1 MGNMKSLLEQC
12 MSSIKIKSFAIVAI
26 LLLGTTTVLNNAY
39 AHNHYDRSPVRMLF
53 KDMDLTVDQRK
64 EVKSIMTASIK
75 EGRKIRAEMREESLE
90 AMDDLKKGT
99 HEKLSSILS
108 EEQMARFD
116 KSSKRMENRKD
127 NMRDGKMKRHGKGK
141 KKRGSKRHKGHKKKR
156 R

>member
-1 MGNMKSLLEQC
+1 MR
-12 MSSIKIKSFAIVAI
+12 SIKIKSFAIGTI
-26 LLLGTTTVLNNAY
+26 LLLGATSLLNNAY

-75 EGRKIRAEMREESLE
+75 EGRELREESLE

-99 HEKLSSILS
+99 HKKLSSILS

-116 KSSKRMENRKD
+116 KNSKRMENRKE

>member
-1 MGNMKSLLEQC
+1 MGNIKSLLEQW
-12 MSSIKIKSFAIVAI
+12 MRSMKIKSFAIGAI
-26 LLLGTTTVLNNAY
+26 LLLGTTSLLNNAY
-39 AHNHYDRSPVRMLF
+39 AHNQYDRSPVRMLF

-75 EGRKIRAEMREESLE
+75 EGRELREESLE

-99 HEKLSSILS
+99 HKKLSSILS

-116 KSSKRMENRKD
+116 KNSKRMENRKE

>member
-1 MGNMKSLLEQC
+1 MRR
-12 MSSIKIKSFAIVAI
+12 IKIKSFAIGAI
-26 LLLGTTTVLNNAY
+26 LLLGTTSLLNNAY

-64 EVKSIMTASIK
+64 EVKSIMTSSIK
-75 EGRKIRAEMREESLE
+75 EGRKIREESLE

-99 HEKLSSILS
+99 HKKLSSILS

-116 KSSKRMENRKD
+116 KNSKRMENGKK

-141 KKRGSKRHKGHKKKR
+141 KKRGSKRHKGHKKKQR
-156 R
+156 

>member
-1 MGNMKSLLEQC
+1 MR
-12 MSSIKIKSFAIVAI
+12 SIKIKSFAIGAI
-26 LLLGTTTVLNNAY
+26 LLLGTTTLLNNTF

-99 HEKLSSILS
+99 HTKLSSILS

-116 KSSKRMENRKD
+116 KNSKRMENRKE
-127 NMRDGKMKRHGKGK
+127 NMRDGKMKRDGKGK

>member
-1 MGNMKSLLEQC
+1 MR
-12 MSSIKIKSFAIVAI
+12 SIKIKSFAIGAI
-26 LLLGTTTVLNNAY
+26 LLLGTASLLNNAY

-99 HEKLSSILS
+99 HTKLSSILS

-116 KSSKRMENRKD
+116 KNSERMENRKE

>member
-1 MGNMKSLLEQC
+1 MK
-12 MSSIKIKSFAIVAI
+12 IISFAIGTI
-26 LLLGTTTVLNNAY
+26 LLLGTTSLLNNAY
-39 AHNHYDRSPVRMLF
+39 AHNQYDRSPVRMLF

-75 EGRKIRAEMREESLE
+75 EGRELREESLE

-99 HEKLSSILS
+99 HKKLSSILS

-116 KSSKRMENRKD
+116 KNSKRMENRKE

>member
-1 MGNMKSLLEQC
+1 MR
-12 MSSIKIKSFAIVAI
+12 SIKIKSFAIGAI
-26 LLLGTTTVLNNAY
+26 LLLGTTTFLNNAY

-64 EVKSIMTASIK
+64 EVKSIMTSSIK
-75 EGRKIRAEMREESLE
+75 EGRKIREESLE

-99 HEKLSSILS
+99 HEKLSSVLS

-116 KSSKRMENRKD
+116 KNSKRMENRKE

>member
-1 MGNMKSLLEQC
+1 MKSLLEQW
-12 MSSIKIKSFAIVAI
+12 MRSIKIKSFAIGAI
-26 LLLGTTTVLNNAY
+26 LLLGTASLLNNAY

-99 HEKLSSILS
+99 HKKLSSILS

-116 KSSKRMENRKD
+116 KNSKRMENRKE

-141 KKRGSKRHKGHKKKR
+141 KKRGSKRHKRHKKKQR
-156 R
+156 

>member
-1 MGNMKSLLEQC
+1 MRSM
-12 MSSIKIKSFAIVAI
+12 KIKSFAIGTI
-26 LLLGTTTVLNNAY
+26 LLLGTTSLLNNAY

-75 EGRKIRAEMREESLE
+75 EGRELREESLE

-99 HEKLSSILS
+99 HKKLSSILS

-116 KSSKRMENRKD
+116 KNSKRMKNRKE

-141 KKRGSKRHKGHKKKR
+141 KKRGSKRHTGHKKKR

>member
-1 MGNMKSLLEQC
+1 MKHKSLLEQW
-12 MSSIKIKSFAIVAI
+12 MRSIKIKSFAIGAI
-26 LLLGTTTVLNNAY
+26 LLLGTTSLINNAY

-64 EVKSIMTASIK
+64 EVKSIMTSSIK
-75 EGRKIRAEMREESLE
+75 EGRKIREESLE

-99 HEKLSSILS
+99 HKKLSSILS

-116 KSSKRMENRKD
+116 KNSKRMENGKK

-141 KKRGSKRHKGHKKKR
+141 KKRGSKRHKGHKKKQR
-156 R
+156 

>member
-1 MGNMKSLLEQC
+1 MRIM
-12 MSSIKIKSFAIVAI
+12 KIKSFAIGTI
-26 LLLGTTTVLNNAY
+26 LLLGTASLLNNAY

-75 EGRKIRAEMREESLE
+75 EGRELREESLE

-99 HEKLSSILS
+99 HKKLSSILS

-116 KSSKRMENRKD
+116 KNSKRMEKRKE

>member
-1 MGNMKSLLEQC
+1 MKSLLEHW
-12 MSSIKIKSFAIVAI
+12 MRSIKIKSFAIGAI
-26 LLLGTTTVLNNAY
+26 LLLGTASLLNNAY

-99 HEKLSSILS
+99 HTKLSSILS

-116 KSSKRMENRKD
+116 KNSKRMENRKE

>member
-1 MGNMKSLLEQC
+1 MR
-12 MSSIKIKSFAIVAI
+12 SIKIKSFAIGAI
-26 LLLGTTTVLNNAY
+26 LLLGTASLLNNAY
-39 AHNHYDRSPVRMLF
+39 AHNHNDRSPVRMLF

-99 HEKLSSILS
+99 HTKLSSILS

-116 KSSKRMENRKD
+116 KNSKRMENRKE
-127 NMRDGKMKRHGKGK
+127 NMRDGRMKRHGKGK

>member
-1 MGNMKSLLEQC
+1 MRI
-12 MSSIKIKSFAIVAI
+12 IKIKSFAVGAI
-26 LLLGTTTVLNNAY
+26 LLLGTTILLNNAY
-39 AHNHYDRSPVRMLF
+39 AHNHNDRSPVRMLF

-99 HEKLSSILS
+99 HTKLSSILS

-116 KSSKRMENRKD
+116 KNSERMENRKE

>member
-1 MGNMKSLLEQC
+1 MR
-12 MSSIKIKSFAIVAI
+12 SIKIKSFAIGAI
-26 LLLGTTTVLNNAY
+26 LLLGTTSLLNNAY

-75 EGRKIRAEMREESLE
+75 EGRELREESLE

-99 HEKLSSILS
+99 HTKLSSILS

-116 KSSKRMENRKD
+116 KNSERMENRKE

>member
-1 MGNMKSLLEQC
+1 MR
-12 MSSIKIKSFAIVAI
+12 SIKIKSFAFGAI
-26 LLLGTTTVLNNAY
+26 LLLGTSILLNNAY

-64 EVKSIMTASIK
+64 EVKSIMTSSIK
-75 EGRKIRAEMREESLE
+75 EGRKIREESLE

-99 HEKLSSILS
+99 HKKLSSILS

-116 KSSKRMENRKD
+116 KNSERMENRKE

>member
-1 MGNMKSLLEQC
+1 M
-12 MSSIKIKSFAIVAI
+12 KIKSFAIGTI
-26 LLLGTTTVLNNAY
+26 LLLGTTSLLNNAY

-75 EGRKIRAEMREESLE
+75 EGRELREESLE

-99 HEKLSSILS
+99 HKKLSSILS

-116 KSSKRMENRKD
+116 KNSKRMENRKE
-127 NMRDGKMKRHGKGK
+127 NMRDGKIKRHGKGK

>member
-1 MGNMKSLLEQC
+1 
-12 MSSIKIKSFAIVAI
+12 
-26 LLLGTTTVLNNAY
+26 
-39 AHNHYDRSPVRMLF
+39 
-53 KDMDLTVDQRK
+53 MDLTVDQRK

-99 HEKLSSILS
+99 HEKLSSVLS

-116 KSSKRMENRKD
+116 KNSKRMENRKD
-127 NMRDGKMKRHGKGK
+127 NMRDGKMKRHGKVK

>member
-1 MGNMKSLLEQC
+1 MRSM
-12 MSSIKIKSFAIVAI
+12 KIKSFAIGTI
-26 LLLGTTTVLNNAY
+26 LLLGATSLLNNAY

-75 EGRKIRAEMREESLE
+75 EGRELREESLE

-99 HEKLSSILS
+99 HKKLSSILS

-116 KSSKRMENRKD
+116 KNSKRMENRKE

>member
-1 MGNMKSLLEQC
+1 MRSM
-12 MSSIKIKSFAIVAI
+12 KIKSFAIGTI
-26 LLLGTTTVLNNAY
+26 LLLGTTSLLNNAY

-53 KDMDLTVDQRK
+53 KDMDLTDDQRK

-75 EGRKIRAEMREESLE
+75 EGRELREESLE

-99 HEKLSSILS
+99 HKKLSSILS
-108 EEQMARFD
+108 EEQMAQFD
-116 KSSKRMENRKD
+116 KNSKRMENRKE

>member
-1 MGNMKSLLEQC
+1 M
-12 MSSIKIKSFAIVAI
+12 KIKSFAIGTI
-26 LLLGTTTVLNNAY
+26 LLLGATSLLNNAY

-75 EGRKIRAEMREESLE
+75 EGRELREESLE

-99 HEKLSSILS
+99 HKKLSSILS

-116 KSSKRMENRKD
+116 KNSKRMENRKE

>member
-1 MGNMKSLLEQC
+1 MKSLLEQW
-12 MSSIKIKSFAIVAI
+12 MRSIKIKSFAIGAI

-53 KDMDLTVDQRK
+53 KDTDLTVDQRK
-64 EVKSIMTASIK
+64 EVKSIMTSSIK
-75 EGRKIRAEMREESLE
+75 EGRKIREESLE

-99 HEKLSSILS
+99 HKKLSSILS

-116 KSSKRMENRKD
+116 KNSKRMENRKE